1 MITKILIAVAIL
13 IVVLVIAEFTFKPE
27 GDQTVVTW
35 GMTGKNNFMF
45 KVVGLFMNSDR
56 MVGGMFEEGLANLKT
71 IAEAETKG

>member
-35 GMTGKNNFMF
+35 GMTGKTNFMF
-45 KVVGLFMNSDR
+45 KAVGLFMNSDR